1 MSRYDFEDEMDRI
14 EDEQD
19 FDNEAYNELD
29 DLDDYYDSEDQLGLP
44 PYMDHYDEE
53 ITRLTKKIP
62 RTKAEK
68 AFHAWLSEWRKRTH
82 G

>member
-1 MSRYDFEDEMDRI
+1 MSRYDFDDEMDRI

-44 PYMDHYDEE
+44 PYMDYYEEEDYYDFPESWEE
-53 ITRLTKKIP
+53 GPWYDPQDGDYL
-62 RTKAEK
+62 
-68 AFHAWLSEWRKRTH
+68 
-82 G
+82 